1 MKVLSAAEWRTD
13 ADGDVAFLWRD
24 RVSRGTILDG
34 DGERKCRA
42 SRKIGERSLSSED
55 GRIVGRLVQKNDA
68 TQKKEEKKGKRR
80 RTSSPSFCSR
90 VLPLLTSPYLS
101 RGKMFLPMGA
111 FQTVLRFGHATRQN
125 PMGPKETEI
134 SAHRV
139 WTWQSIYFKYIIAKF
154 SASLRH
160 VIACQRGMSQ
170 LKHLNIVFV
179 SF

>member
-55 GRIVGRLVQKNDA
+55 GHGRTDGSSADSFRKMMRH
-68 TQKKEEKKGKRR
+68 KRR
-80 RTSSPSFCSR
+80 RRRRESEGGLLLPPSA
-90 VLPLLTSPYLS
+90 VVSPYLS

-111 FQTVLRFGHATRQN
+111 FQTVLRFGHATRRDRTRC
-125 PMGPKETEI
+125 MRGPKETEI

-139 WTWQSIYFKYIIAKF
+139 WT
-154 SASLRH
+154 
-160 VIACQRGMSQ
+160 
-170 LKHLNIVFV
+170 
-179 SF
+179 

>member
-13 ADGDVAFLWRD
+13 VDGDVAFLWRD

-55 GRIVGRLVQKNDA
+55 GRTDARTDGRIVGRLVQKNDA

-80 RTSSPSFCSR
+80 RTSSPSFCCR

-111 FQTVLRFGHATRQN
+111 FQTVLRFGHATRRDRTRWGRKKRKYLHTGSGLDSRSISNISLQN
-125 PMGPKETEI
+125 
-134 SAHRV
+134 SRRV
-139 WTWQSIYFKYIIAKF
+139 
-154 SASLRH
+154 
-160 VIACQRGMSQ
+160 
-170 LKHLNIVFV
+170 
-179 SF
+179 